1 MGGRI
6 LSFEELDSRRCGAR
20 MRVIRT
26 MGDGVGGAC
35 RGYGAGDVAKSVGV
49 LEAIIWMESSGDSA
63 CRLHASPNR
72 FASGH
77 GAVLSIPQS
86 AYRGYESAAE
96 DCRQL
101 GPSL

>member
-20 MRVIRT
+20 MRIIRT
-26 MGDGVGGAC
+26 MGDGVAGAC
-35 RGYGAGDVAKSVGV
+35 RWYKAGDMAKSGDASGV
-49 LEAIIWMESSGDSA
+49 ITWMGSSGDSA
-63 CRLHASPNR
+63 CQPHASPNR

-77 GAVLSIPQS
+77 GADLSIPQS

-96 DCRQL
+96 DCMQMDPGL
-101 GPSL
+101 